1 MSESANPAPNSQ
13 ANRLSTV
20 TTVLI
25 AVVSTIIALV
35 ASQAATA
42 SGNATEAQHNGVI
55 AKINLERTDGGA
67 WTEIARSRRAFSD
80 YRFNR
85 RLYDLTFDY
94 IIQVQD
100 GETPEQQAQETRLRQ
115 EAAAQLEDS
124 NLAYEFTDAAY
135 LVEDDNGDLVD
146 FDVDNF
152 VNDRRQVAGIYQ
164 DIAYADNF
172 SEADTLRDSS
182 LALNIS
188 VLGWFV
194 ALLLFTWAEI
204 TRSALRWL
212 WLAGGVVVSLAI
224 LAAYVL
230 SGLSAALGF

>member
-1 MSESANPAPNSQ
+1 MSESASSKPENKAD
-13 ANRLSTV
+13 RLSTV

-25 AVVSTIIALV
+25 AVVSTIIALA

-67 WTEIARSRRAFSD
+67 WAKVARSRRAFAA

-94 IIQVQD
+94 I
-100 GETPEQQAQETRLRQ
+100 TQAESGGASAQGTRLRQ
-115 EAAAQLEDS
+115 EAAAQLEES
-124 NLAYEFTDAAY
+124 NLAYEFADAAY
-135 LVEDDNGDLVD
+135 LVEDEDGNFVD
-146 FDVDNF
+146 FDVDNYL
-152 VNDRRQVAGIYQ
+152 NDQRQIAAIYQ
-164 DIAYADNF
+164 DIDYDDNF
-172 SEADTLRDSS
+172 QDADALRSDS

-188 VLGWFV
+188 VLFWFV

-212 WLAGGVVVSLAI
+212 WLGSGVLVSLAI

-230 SGLSAALGF
+230 TGLSAALGL